1 MRKFI
6 RQMWVNTT
14 SFFQCDGYSL
24 DLHNGPS
31 LEGIALLNI
40 PSIYGGTNLWGDNP
54 SQKKRR
60 KAQKQMKKDKE
71 KELSTS
77 SMSSIELGIA
87 VQGELNHRVKGVV
100 EWWEQGYRNFEIQ
113 IGPLDDDVTLT
124 CVRQSQIVTKTHHFI
139 QKCIRNWLFFW

>member
-1 MRKFI
+1 MIF
-6 RQMWVNTT
+6 N
-14 SFFQCDGYSL
+14 FQCDGYSL
-24 DLHNGPS
+24 DLANGPS

-60 KAQKQMKKDKE
+60 KAQKQMKKEKD

-87 VQGELNHRVKGVV
+87 VQGELSAIEWV
-100 EWWEQGYRNFEIQ
+100 EPSQSF
-113 IGPLDDDVTLT
+113 DVTEIPKNKLDMET
-124 CVRQSQIVTKTHHFI
+124 QFCVFSIMNKLSCSLLLHHVI
-139 QKCIRNWLFFW
+139 IDIYLLLII

>member
-1 MRKFI
+1 MLNNPKDLDLSYKTDLDFWDCFWIETPFYNQRNTVFRI
-6 RQMWVNTT
+6 FGVNVGHFNL
-14 SFFQCDGYSL
+14 SFQCDGYSL

-87 VQGELNHRVKGVV
+87 VQGE
-100 EWWEQGYRNFEIQ
+100 
-113 IGPLDDDVTLT
+113 
-124 CVRQSQIVTKTHHFI
+124 
-139 QKCIRNWLFFW
+139 

>member
-1 MRKFI
+1 MCCH
-6 RQMWVNTT
+6 V
-14 SFFQCDGYSL
+14 FQCDGYSL

-87 VQGELNHRVKGVV
+87 VQGELNCIGREVVFGV
-100 EWWEQGYRNFEIQ
+100 WGIYQ
-113 IGPLDDDVTLT
+113 
-124 CVRQSQIVTKTHHFI
+124 
-139 QKCIRNWLFFW
+139 

>member
-1 MRKFI
+1 MVEQIYGEITPVPKF
-6 RQMWVNTT
+6 
-14 SFFQCDGYSL
+14 FYLYLYDLFQCDGYSL
-24 DLHNGPS
+24 DLHSGPS

-60 KAQKQMKKDKE
+60 KAQKQMKKDKD

-87 VQGELNHRVKGVV
+87 VQGKLTGFALEFRVLEFRG
-100 EWWEQGYRNFEIQ
+100 
-113 IGPLDDDVTLT
+113 L
-124 CVRQSQIVTKTHHFI
+124 S
-139 QKCIRNWLFFW
+139 